1 MFPFLLELLC
11 QVGMEKNNLGLDE
24 IYTLIWKKLS
34 EGSLNRKHPFH
45 LCFLSTISLDGS
57 SSESRIVILREVSVD
72 NLSIRCNCDL
82 RSNKAKEIKKN
93 PNTSLLFYDVDNKI
107 QVRLK
112 TKSEIIENKKITGP
126 IWDDSQEIS
135 RRCYYSPPPSSNLS
149 QPFTNDL
156 LDLTSNELG
165 LNVFG
170 LILSKVV
177 EIDYLNLNY
186 NGHTRCKFIIDKNKI
201 IKSNWVTP

>member
-1 MFPFLLELLC
+1 MLSSISFAVFLKIGWVQL
-11 QVGMEKNNLGLDE
+11 GDKSFSGKRKNN
-24 IYTLIWKKLS
+24 
-34 EGSLNRKHPFH
+34 
-45 LCFLSTISLDGS
+45 
-57 SSESRIVILREVSVD
+57 
-72 NLSIRCNCDL
+72 
-82 RSNKAKEIKKN
+82 RS
-93 PNTSLLFYDVDNKI
+93 
-107 QVRLK
+107 
-112 TKSEIIENKKITGP
+112 
-126 IWDDSQEIS
+126 
-135 RRCYYSPPPSSNLS
+135 CNLS